1 MTYTIAEITELIHYH
16 LVLGESDDASA
27 DRNLAQLAGAVQ
39 DLATRPL
46 WHEVTWVFC
55 DYCGTSV
62 DTDLIH
68 PDGHHYS
75 DEGDFYCADCWGFG
89 EES

>member
-62 DTDLIH
+62 
-68 PDGHHYS
+68 YS